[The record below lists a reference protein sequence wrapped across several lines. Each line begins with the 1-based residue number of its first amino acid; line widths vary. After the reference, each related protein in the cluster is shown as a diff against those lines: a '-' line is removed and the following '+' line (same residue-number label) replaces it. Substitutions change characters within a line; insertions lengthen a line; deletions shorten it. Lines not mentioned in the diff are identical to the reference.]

1 MNTTTNPA
9 PTVDL
14 RTIAPHERHSLVF
27 TTFMALPPGAAMELI
42 NDHNPLPLRGPFDS
56 GTFGAFR
63 WTALES
69 GPQQWRVEILK
80 PADSKP
86 VHGVDSC
93 CGACGG

>member
-1 MNTTTNPA
+1 MTTTQPSCA
-9 PTVDL
+9 TLDL
-14 RTIAPHERHSLVF
+14 RSVAPQDRHSLVF
-27 TTFMALPPGAAMELI
+27 TTFKGLPPGAALQVV
-42 NDHNPLPLRGPFDS
+42 NDHNPLPLRGQFDS
-56 GTFGAFR
+56 GLFGAFR

-69 GPQQWRVEILK
+69 GPQQWRIEILK

>member
-42 NDHNPLPLRGPFDS
+42 NDHNPPRGKTARSNGVSRSPNPPAASPCTEWTPAADPAAADREPLP
-56 GTFGAFR
+56 
-63 WTALES
+63 
-69 GPQQWRVEILK
+69 
-80 PADSKP
+80 
-86 VHGVDSC
+86 
-93 CGACGG
+93 

>member
-1 MNTTTNPA
+1 MTTTQPPCA
-9 PTVDL
+9 TLDL
-14 RTIAPHERHSLVF
+14 RSVAPQDRHSLVF
-27 TTFMALPPGAAMELI
+27 TTFKGLPPGAALQVI
-42 NDHNPLPLRGPFDS
+42 NDHNPLPLRGQFDS
-56 GTFGAFR
+56 GLFGAFR

-69 GPQQWRVEILK
+69 GPHQWCVEIVK

>member
-1 MNTTTNPA
+1 MTTTQPSCA
-9 PTVDL
+9 TLDL
-14 RTIAPHERHSLVF
+14 RSVAPQDRHSLVF
-27 TTFMALPPGAAMELI
+27 TTFKGLPPGAALQVI
-42 NDHNPLPLRGPFDS
+42 NDHNPLPLRGQFDS
-56 GTFGAFR
+56 GLFGAFR
-63 WTALES
+63 RTALES

>member
-1 MNTTTNPA
+1 MT
-9 PTVDL
+9 PTQPSCATLDL
-14 RTIAPHERHSLVF
+14 RSVAPQDRHSLVF
-27 TTFMALPPGAAMELI
+27 TTFKGLPPGAALQVI
-42 NDHNPLPLRGPFDS
+42 NDHNPLPLRGQFDS
-56 GTFGAFR
+56 GLFGAFR
-63 WTALES
+63 WTSLES

>member
-1 MNTTTNPA
+1 MTTTQPSCA
-9 PTVDL
+9 TLDL
-14 RTIAPHERHSLVF
+14 RSVAPQDRHSLVF
-27 TTFMALPPGAAMELI
+27 TTFKGLHPGAALQVI
-42 NDHNPLPLRGPFDS
+42 NDHNPLPLRGQFDS
-56 GTFGAFR
+56 GLFGAFR

>member
-1 MNTTTNPA
+1 MT
-9 PTVDL
+9 PTQPSCATLDL
-14 RTIAPHERHSLVF
+14 RSVAPQDRHSLVF
-27 TTFMALPPGAAMELI
+27 TTFKGLPPGAALQVI
-42 NDHNPLPLRGPFDS
+42 NDHNPLPLRGQFDS
-56 GTFGAFR
+56 GLIGAFR

>member
-1 MNTTTNPA
+1 MTTTQPSCA
-9 PTVDL
+9 TLDL
-14 RTIAPHERHSLVF
+14 RSVAPQDRHSLVF
-27 TTFMALPPGAAMELI
+27 ITFKGLPPGAALQVI
-42 NDHNPLPLRGPFDS
+42 NDHNPLPLRGQFDS
-56 GTFGAFR
+56 GLFGSFR

>member
-1 MNTTTNPA
+1 MTTTQPSCA
-9 PTVDL
+9 TLDL
-14 RTIAPHERHSLVF
+14 RSVAPQDRHSLVF
-27 TTFMALPPGAAMELI
+27 TTFKGLPPGAALQVI
-42 NDHNPLPLRGPFDS
+42 NDHNPLPLRGQFDS
-56 GTFGAFR
+56 GLFGAFR

>member
-1 MNTTTNPA
+1 MTTTQPSCA
-9 PTVDL
+9 TLDL
-14 RTIAPHERHSLVF
+14 RSVAPQDRHSLVF
-27 TTFMALPPGAAMELI
+27 TTFKGLPPGAALQVI
-42 NDHNPLPLRGPFDS
+42 NDHNPLPLRGQFDS
-56 GTFGAFR
+56 GLFGAFR

-69 GPQQWRVEILK
+69 GPQQWRIEILK

>member
-1 MNTTTNPA
+1 MTTTQPSCA
-9 PTVDL
+9 TLDL
-14 RTIAPHERHSLVF
+14 RSVASQDRHSLVF
-27 TTFMALPPGAAMELI
+27 TTFKGLPPGAALQVI
-42 NDHNPLPLRGPFDS
+42 NDHNPLPLRGQFDS
-56 GTFGAFR
+56 GLFGAFR

-69 GPQQWRVEILK
+69 GPHQWCVEIVK